1 MRMANQ
7 CCRFIRNIHR
17 GIRIRLLSSKSL
29 VSWNLDEG
37 TKVGTITLES
47 PSTYNALTVEM
58 GHEFASTIREINY
71 ELTTGK
77 KNINAIVLQGSG
89 DGAFS
94 AGGNFDWLR
103 SLRKNPVPT
112 NADAMLQFY
121 KSFLCVRTLPVPVI
135 AAIHGPAVGAGVGLA
150 LACDLR
156 ISSTGPRKMGFTFSR
171 LGIHTGMG
179 VSHFLQKS
187 LGSSA
192 KVHEILLTGKFLSGE
207 EAYQL
212 GLLNRLVDT
221 DSAVKPEAIELAKE
235 VAAQNP
241 VSVRS
246 MIQTIRQNQDEGL
259 EATLLREAYAQAV
272 CYNREDW
279 GVGLDAVIDRQDP
292 KFESYHSP

>member
-1 MRMANQ
+1 MIVPKRCGPFLLRNHE
-7 CCRFIRNIHR
+7 RILIRS
-17 GIRIRLLSSKSL
+17 LSSKSL
-29 VSWNLDEG
+29 VSWNLDEV

-47 PSTYNALTVEM
+47 PATYNALTVEM
-58 GHEFASTIREINY
+58 GQEFASSIREINSD
-71 ELTTGK
+71 LTTGQK
-77 KNINAIVLQGSG
+77 DINAIVLQGSG

-103 SLRKNPVPT
+103 SLRNNPVHV
-112 NADAMLQFY
+112 NADSMLRFY

-150 LACDLR
+150 LACDMR
-156 ISSTGPRKMGFTFSR
+156 ITSTGPRKLGFTFSR

-179 VSHFLQKS
+179 VSHLLQKS

-192 KVHEILLTGKFLSGE
+192 RVNEILLTGKFLSGE

-212 GLLNRLVDT
+212 GLVNRLVD
-221 DSAVKPEAIELAKE
+221 SNEAVKQEAINLAKE

-246 MIQTIRQNQDEGL
+246 MIQTLRQNQDEGL
-259 EATLLREAYAQAV
+259 EAALIREAYAQAV
-272 CYNREDW
+272 CYNRGDW
-279 GVGLDAVIDRQDP
+279 GAGLDAVIERRDP